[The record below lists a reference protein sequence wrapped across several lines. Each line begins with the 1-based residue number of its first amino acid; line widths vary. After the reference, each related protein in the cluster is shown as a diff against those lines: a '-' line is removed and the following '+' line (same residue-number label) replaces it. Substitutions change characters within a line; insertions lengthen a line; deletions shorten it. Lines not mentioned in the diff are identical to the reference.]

1 MKNSMSAAKRSALE
15 PDQSDW
21 NVDQIVEQISADLG
35 ESSPGLSTVRQTVNA
50 LFANYNDAR
59 VKTFVP
65 VLVRRHAIE
74 MLRQSQPEPL
84 SKFE

>member
-1 MKNSMSAAKRSALE
+1 MSNNLHTAKHTVLNS
-15 PDQSDW
+15 DQPDW
-21 NVDQIVEQISADLG
+21 NVDQIIEQISADLG
-35 ESSPGLSTVRQTVNA
+35 EASPGLSTVRQTVNA